1 MKLTWL
7 ILISMTLPGCSLF
20 NRDDSDEPV
29 ELESFESALSV
40 DRQWSTSIGSNDD
53 AFGLKLTPAV
63 DQDQIIVVT
72 NTGDVVAVSRN
83 NGSVLWRQETG
94 YRISSGA
101 GISEQSLVF
110 GTTDGQV
117 IALRLDDG
125 SPLWKATVSSE
136 VLAAP
141 VIHRGVT
148 IVRVQDGRV
157 YGFEEANGNR
167 TWVLDQTIPLLTLRG
182 NSQPVAKGGFAY
194 MGFDNGKV
202 AAVRV
207 SDGTMIWEKAISSTS
222 GRNEIERIKDID
234 GRLALLASD
243 VYAAGYNGNLTSLT
257 SDSGRV
263 LWSRELSSATGLTAV
278 RSIVYISGADD
289 AVWALERVSGG
300 TLWKQEGLMN
310 RGISAPVAQGDYAV
324 ISDRFGYLHWLNAGD
339 GDFAARIKVSG
350 EPMMGELISDQDQ
363 LIVYAKDGKLTAYR
377 LGE

>member
-1 MKLTWL
+1 MRL
-7 ILISMTLPGCSLF
+7 IGLMMFALSLSGCSLF
-20 NRDDSDEPV
+20 NKDDSDEPA
-29 ELESFESALSV
+29 ELESFASSVSV
-40 DRQWSTSIGSNDD
+40 DRQWTVDIGSNDD
-53 AFGLKLTPAV
+53 ALGLKLTPAV
-63 DQDQIIVVT
+63 DQDRIVAVT
-72 NTGDVVAVSRN
+72 SNGDVVAVNRN
-83 NGSVLWRQETG
+83 NGKVLWRQKTG

-101 GISEQSLVF
+101 GLSEQSLVF

-117 IALRLDDG
+117 IALRLEDG
-125 SPLWKATVSSE
+125 SAQWTATVSSE

-141 VIHRGVT
+141 VIHRG
-148 IVRVQDGRV
+148 IAIIRVQDGRV
-157 YGFEEANGNR
+157 YGFDESNGSR

-207 SDGTMIWEKAISSTS
+207 ADGTQVWERAISSTS

-263 LWSRELSSATGLTAV
+263 LWSRELSSAAGLTAV
-278 RSIVYISGADD
+278 RSLIYVAGSDD

-310 RGISAPVAQGDYAV
+310 RGVSAPVAQGDYAV
-324 ISDRFGYLHWLNAGD
+324 VSDRFGYLHWLNAD
-339 GDFAARIKVSG
+339 NGDFAARIKVSSD
-350 EPMMGELISDQDQ
+350 PLMGDLISDQDL
-363 LIVYAKDGKLTAYR
+363 LIVYARDGKLAAYR
-377 LGE
+377 LGQ